1 MRDTPP
7 LAAVHSR
14 CLCCCVQAKK
24 FMETGKTAMGL
35 IAAAS
40 VAMGMRYV
48 SHFTIYGD
56 LYEYGI

>member
-1 MRDTPP
+1 
-7 LAAVHSR
+7 
-14 CLCCCVQAKK
+14 
-24 FMETGKTAMGL
+24 MGL

-48 SHFTIYGD
+48 SHFTVYGD